1 MSDGRGSRPPNRCVP
16 VVLGRFCQ
24 YTCPFQQSEE
34 SGWSWLFKIPAS
46 YHQH

>member
-1 MSDGRGSRPPNRCVP
+1 MLDGWGRVRRIGAAP

-34 SGWSWLFKIPAS
+34 SGWSWLFKIPPS